1 MLQTQKDGTVCL
13 TVSVFLKVVL
23 VVIAAALCI
32 IALRGLIGPEPL
44 YAQAGSGTM
53 DVYVKSL
60 PSRTE
65 VTVNP
70 PAFGFPVVV
79 SGRVEVKGQ

>member
-13 TVSVFLKVVL
+13 TVSPFLKVVL
-23 VVIAAALCI
+23 AVIAAALCI

-60 PSRTE
+60 PGDID
-65 VTVNP
+65 VTVSP
-70 PAFGFPVVV
+70 QWSAFPVEV
-79 SGRVEVKGQ
+79 SGRVEVKD

>member
-1 MLQTQKDGTVCL
+1 MQTKKDGTVCL
-13 TVSVFLKVVL
+13 TVSPFLKVVL
-23 VVIAAALCI
+23 AVIAAALCI

-60 PSRTE
+60 PGDID
-65 VTVNP
+65 VTVSP
-70 PAFGFPVVV
+70 QWTAFPVKVE
-79 SGRVEVKGQ
+79 GRVEVKD

>member
-1 MLQTQKDGTVCL
+1 MQTQKDGTVCL
-13 TVSVFLKVVL
+13 TVSPFLKVVL
-23 VVIAAALCI
+23 AVIAAALCI

-60 PSRTE
+60 PGDID
-65 VTVNP
+65 VTVSP
-70 PAFGFPVVV
+70 QWTAFPVKVE
-79 SGRVEVKGQ
+79 GRVEVKD